1 MATVL
6 ARYATQ
12 HPKLFSKFSGFKMPT
27 FGGGGGSGLFSRFG
41 GGGGGGGVNA
51 VGGGGEANIGG
62 SVNTVG
68 SGGGANAGP
77 TLTNRIKAYKPT
89 NTHIGISVAVVVI
102 VVVLIIVLA
111 VVLTRGSGSSTT
123 TPAPL
128 TPLAQ
133 MTMASLP
140 TTPAMTL
147 PSVTVPA
154 STVLPSISP
163 TTLAPTP
170 GVAMAPQTVQSQT
183 INVSPSTYLPTTSE
197 PFPVNMFQVTSG
209 RSAAWQGP
217 SIPITA
223 GQPYTIQTSVFLWNN
238 ATSSIDTTTPFVVT
252 LAYTPPGGSV
262 QYTWL
267 MPNQKS
273 GLITIAGSCPA
284 SSSQP
289 IIYIDTVPIGI
300 DSIVSQY
307 NNNNTSSTSP
317 WVPSGCQLG
326 PISSTMATAIQTWA
340 SQNNIR

>member
-1 MATVL
+1 MAGLMVKGIL
-6 ARYATQ
+6 GKYGKQYAGDAGGGNGGG
-12 HPKLFSKFSGFKMPT
+12 LFSRLGKSSG
-27 FGGGGGSGLFSRFG
+27 GLFSRFG
-41 GGGGGGGVNA
+41 SGSGGGVNA
-51 VGGGGEANIGG
+51 VGSA
-62 SVNTVG
+62 NTVG

-89 NTHIGISVAVVVI
+89 KTHIGISIAVAVI

-170 GVAMAPQTVQSQT
+170 GVAMAPQTAAVQSQT
-183 INVSPSTYLPTTSE
+183 INVSPSTTSE

-238 ATSSIDTTTPFVVT
+238 ATSSIDTTTPFTVT

-326 PISSTMATAIQTWA
+326 PISSAMATAIQTWA

>member
-183 INVSPSTYLPTTSE
+183 INVSPLTTSE

-340 SQNNIR
+340 SQNKIK